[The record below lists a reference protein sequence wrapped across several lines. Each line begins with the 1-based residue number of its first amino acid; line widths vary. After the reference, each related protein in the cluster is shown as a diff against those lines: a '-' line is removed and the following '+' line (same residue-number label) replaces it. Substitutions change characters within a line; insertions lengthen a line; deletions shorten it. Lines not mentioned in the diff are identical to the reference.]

1 MAAIVYEQFQV
12 FLHSFLCGFL
22 LWFLYDALLI
32 LRRTWHHGA
41 VLVAVEDILFWMVAA
56 GMIFSML
63 YTYNYGS
70 VRGYAVFGV
79 FVGILLHGSC
89 VTGAFLGIYGWILEH
104 IKKCIQKLIKN
115 MSKMRK
121 KD

>member
-32 LRRTWHHGA
+32 LRRTWRHGA
-41 VLVAVEDILFWMVAA
+41 VLMAVGDLLFWLIAA

-63 YTYNYGS
+63 YTYNYGR

-89 VTGAFLGIYGWILEH
+89 VTRPFLHIYGFILDH
-104 IKKCIQKLIKN
+104 VRKSIQTIIKN
-115 MSKMRK
+115 MSKKRK